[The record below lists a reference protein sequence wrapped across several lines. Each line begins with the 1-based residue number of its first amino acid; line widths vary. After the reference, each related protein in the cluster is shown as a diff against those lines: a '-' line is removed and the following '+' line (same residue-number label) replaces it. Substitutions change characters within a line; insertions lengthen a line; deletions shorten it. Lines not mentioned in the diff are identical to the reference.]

1 MAAVTEDRADI
12 VRFLLRDGT
21 DPDAI
26 WPETGAGETALLRAA
41 GLGNLASLSMLL
53 QLGADPDQANREGW
67 TALMEAVDKTRLE
80 IVEALI
86 GAGAGLEE
94 MEARDGKT
102 ALMVAARGDDAS
114 LIAMLLDAGAA
125 LSAGAAGSGL
135 TALHYA
141 LQSRRDNVADG
152 PREAAIAIIT
162 ELLAAGADAGQAA
175 DDGWTPLMSAVSSD
189 KSDRVRLVLDA
200 GADIYPQD
208 EKGRTALTVAAS
220 RGQIDLVTLL
230 LDRGAASHENEP
242 DRQTVDGEVAAGV
255 ASENLEIVQ
264 ILVEAGLPIQAENR
278 SGRHPLTLAAGS
290 GFDEIVSYLLA
301 KDFPPD
307 LRNSSDGS
315 TAIMWA
321 ANAGHKEIVQALLD
335 AGADPLLKGIDGW
348 TALEAAE
355 MAGHDDIAVLLKD
368 GA

>member
-1 MAAVTEDRADI
+1 
-12 VRFLLRDGT
+12 
-21 DPDAI
+21 
-26 WPETGAGETALLRAA
+26 
-41 GLGNLASLSMLL
+41 MLL
-53 QLGADPDQANREGW
+53 QLGANPDQANREGW
-67 TALMEAVDKTRLE
+67 TALMEAVDKAQTD

-94 MEARDGKT
+94 KDARDGKT
-102 ALMVAARGDDAS
+102 ALMVAARGNDAP
-114 LIAMLLDAGAA
+114 LVAMLLDAGANIA
-125 LSAGAAGSGL
+125 AGADGSAL

-141 LQSRRDNVADG
+141 LQSRRDNVSDG
-152 PREAAIAIIT
+152 PRQAAIAIIT
-162 ELLAAGADAGQAA
+162 ELLAAGADAGQPAN
-175 DDGWTPLMSAVSSD
+175 DGWTPLMSAVLSD
-189 KSDRVRLVLDA
+189 NIDRVRLILDA
-200 GADIYPQD
+200 GADLHPQD
-208 EKGRTALTVAAS
+208 ETGRTVLTIAAS
-220 RGQIDLVTLL
+220 RGQIELVTLL
-230 LDRGAASHENEP
+230 IDRGAASAEDVL
-242 DRQTVDGEVAAGV
+242 DRETIDGEVAAGV

-264 ILVEAGLPIQAENR
+264 ILVDAGLPLQAENR

-290 GFDEIVSYLLA
+290 GFDEIVDYLLA
-301 KDFPPD
+301 NGFLPD

-335 AGADPLLKGIDGW
+335 AGSNPLLKGNDGW